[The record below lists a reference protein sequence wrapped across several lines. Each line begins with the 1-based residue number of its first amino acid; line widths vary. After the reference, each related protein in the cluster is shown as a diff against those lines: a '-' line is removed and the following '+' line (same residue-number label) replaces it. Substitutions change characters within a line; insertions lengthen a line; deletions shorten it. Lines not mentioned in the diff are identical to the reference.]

1 MPALKGAFVNLGAGV
16 VGVLPIFIVFQFNPE
31 TISRTPSLVLPP
43 PPSDGSG
50 RINGMEQAVEAS
62 ESMSFSLRVDAT
74 DQLVLEDNPVAA
86 TRGIHPTIA
95 ALELLMVPRTSLS
108 LNLIKLSGKKSAS
121 QQPLNK
127 LPTVLFFWG
136 TFRVLPVTLTSLSI
150 NETEFDVL
158 LNPVRAEISVSLQV
172 LTPSQITDS
181 AFAIGAYKYTQ
192 GVKEVM
198 AGLNLANAAE
208 IGVSNSLSFLL

>member
-1 MPALKGAFVNLGAGV
+1 MPTLKGAFVNLGAGV
-16 VGVLPIFIVFQFNPE
+16 LGALPIFVVFQFNPE

-50 RINGMEQAVEAS
+50 RINGMDQPVEPS
-62 ESMSFSLRVDAT
+62 ESISFSLRVDAT
-74 DQLVLEDNPVAA
+74 DQLVLEGNPVAA
-86 TRGIHPTIA
+86 TRGIHPTLA
-95 ALELLMVPRTSLS
+95 ALELLMVPKSSLS
-108 LNLIKLSGKKSAS
+108 INLVKLSGKKSAS
-121 QQPLNK
+121 QLPPDK

-136 TFRVLPVTLTSLSI
+136 TFRILPVTITSLSI

-158 LNPVRAEISVSLQV
+158 LNPVRAEITVSLQV

-198 AGLNLANAAE
+198 AALNLVNAAE